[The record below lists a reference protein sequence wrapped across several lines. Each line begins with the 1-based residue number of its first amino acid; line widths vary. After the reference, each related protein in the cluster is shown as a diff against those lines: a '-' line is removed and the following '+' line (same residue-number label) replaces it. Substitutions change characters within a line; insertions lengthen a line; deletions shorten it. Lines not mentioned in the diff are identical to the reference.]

1 MKKNCLLLFLLI
13 PFASIAQIKG
23 TVSDDK
29 GTPLPFVSIYF
40 ENSYKG
46 TTTNDVGKYELNIK
60 TPGKYTVSFQ
70 YLGYKTKKITI
81 DADHFPYT
89 LDIGLPEEN
98 IQLNEVVINPKANP
112 ANEIIRNAIA
122 HKKENSEKTARYKA
136 DFYSRGIFRIKDAP
150 KKVLGQKLDMFDDIL
165 DSTRS
170 GILYL
175 SETVSKIV
183 YQKPDKLKETI
194 IASKISGNDSG
205 FSFNNAAS
213 VNFDFYE
220 NYLPFEVNVISPIA
234 NNGFNY
240 YKYKLEGSFFDDNR
254 QQIYKI
260 KVTPRRNTEPAMEGY
275 IYIVDD
281 TWALYA
287 VDLSIKGSQM
297 QSPAINVLTLKQSF
311 SYNSINKIW
320 VKNTQ
325 TLDFEAGILGIKLS
339 GRFTYV
345 YTNFEFEEQF
355 AKKTFTNEVL
365 SFEEGA
371 NKKDDTFWNTIR
383 PVPLTLEE
391 STDYDKKSKLQI
403 KKKSQVYLDS
413 IDKKRNK
420 FKIFDIIAGYGY
432 KNSFKNW
439 ELNYDGILTGIGFN
453 TVQGYN
459 STTGFS
465 YTKRNPDKKTF
476 WTIGT
481 KLNYGI
487 SEDRFRASGYMTK
500 KFNNTT
506 NRQVT
511 LSGGNTIEQFN
522 PVNPISRIVNSI
534 ATTFFRNNFMKLY
547 DKTAAKIN
555 YQEEVVNGLQ
565 LTANVEYSRRKQLF
579 NNTDASILR
588 NNKKGYTSNNPLAPD
603 DFTTPF
609 FETHNLAKASLTARM
624 NFGQQYWTRPDG
636 KFNIRNDNYPTLF
649 LGAEKGFAGSEKN
662 YEFEHVFSRLS
673 YDLSLGNK
681 GVLGMSLKAGKFFDA
696 DGIAFMDYKHFN
708 GNQTHI
714 GQAERY
720 LDIFNLLPY
729 YSSST
734 NDSYF
739 ESHFEHN
746 DNGYIMNKLPL
757 LKKLKSTLVLG
768 FHNLA
773 IPDRKPYNEVSV
785 GLDNL
790 GFGKFRVFRFDYV
803 RSYQGGY
810 IQDGVVF
817 GLKFLNILN

>member
-1 MKKNCLLLFLLI
+1 MKKNCLLLLLLI
-13 PFASIAQIKG
+13 SFAGVAQIKG

-29 GTPLPFVSIYF
+29 GTPLPFVNIYF

-46 TTTNDVGKYELNIK
+46 TTTNDVGKYELNVK
-60 TPGKYTVSFQ
+60 TPGKYTISFQ
-70 YLGYKTKKITI
+70 YLGYKTKKITV
-81 DADHFPYT
+81 DADQFPYI
-89 LDIGLPEEN
+89 LDIGLVEEN

-194 IASKISGNDSG
+194 IASKVSGDDNG

-240 YKYKLEGSFFDDNR
+240 YKYKLEGSFFDENR

-260 KVTPRRNTEPAMEGY
+260 KVTPRRNTEPAMDGY

-287 VDLSIKGSQM
+287 VDLSIKGNQM
-297 QSPAINVLTLKQSF
+297 QSPAINLLTLKQSF
-311 SYNSINKIW
+311 SYNTINKIW

-355 AKKTFTNEVL
+355 AKRTFTNQVL

-371 NKKDDTFWNTIR
+371 NKKEDNFWNTIR

-391 STDYDKKSKLQI
+391 STDYDKKGKLQI

-420 FKIFDIIAGYGY
+420 FKVFDIISGYGY
-432 KNSFKNW
+432 KNSFKNR

-465 YTKRNPDKKTF
+465 FTKRDPDKRAF

-481 KLNYGI
+481 NFNYGI
-487 SEDRFRASGYMTK
+487 SEDRFRASGYLTR

-506 NRQVT
+506 NRQMT

-522 PVNPISRIVNSI
+522 PANPISRIVNSI

-588 NNKKGYTSNNPLAPD
+588 NDKGYTSNNPLAPD

-609 FETHNLAKASLTARM
+609 FETHNLAKASLTARLS
-624 NFGQQYWTRPDG
+624 FGQQYWTRPDG

-673 YDLSLGNK
+673 YDLTLGNK
-681 GVLGMSLKAGKFFDA
+681 GVLGMNLKAGKFFDA
-696 DGIAFMDYKHFN
+696 DGIAFIDYKHFN

-714 GQAERY
+714 GQVERY
-720 LDIFNLLPY
+720 LNVFNLLPY

-757 LKKLKSTLVLG
+757 LKKLKSTLVVG

-810 IQDGVVF
+810 IEDGVVF
-817 GLKFLNILN
+817 GLKFLNILD